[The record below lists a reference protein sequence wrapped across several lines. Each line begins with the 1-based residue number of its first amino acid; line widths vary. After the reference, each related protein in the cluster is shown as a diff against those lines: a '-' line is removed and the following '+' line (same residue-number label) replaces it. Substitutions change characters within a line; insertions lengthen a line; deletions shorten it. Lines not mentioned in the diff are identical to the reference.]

1 VLHCRNAS
9 ARTDATGGYNSW
21 SASTG
26 EPSAEQIVSRFA
38 ENAGLS
44 LADVVS
50 NYAQYA
56 NAIQQSFASQRR
68 KL

>member
-1 VLHCRNAS
+1 MLQYRS
-9 ARTDATGGYNSW
+9 ERARTNVTGDYDGWAVNS
-21 SASTG
+21 G
-26 EPSAEQIVSRFA
+26 EPTAEQIVSRFA

-44 LADVVS
+44 LADVIS

-68 KL
+68 